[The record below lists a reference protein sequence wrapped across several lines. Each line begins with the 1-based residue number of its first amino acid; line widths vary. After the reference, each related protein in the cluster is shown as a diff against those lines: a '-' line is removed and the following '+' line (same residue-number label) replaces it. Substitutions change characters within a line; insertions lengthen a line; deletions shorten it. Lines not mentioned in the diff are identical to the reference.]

1 MAEENHC
8 SQCGAELPAGT
19 PQGQCPQCLMKLGL
33 PTGADVDKAVASE
46 PANGVPTSAT
56 PPGGFVPPEPA
67 KLAMQFPQLDII
79 ELLGQGGMGAVYKA
93 RQKQLDR
100 LVALKILPPE
110 VGRTEA
116 FAERFTREARSLAKL
131 SHPGIVPVY
140 DFGHT
145 EDGLYYFIME
155 FIDGTDLRRVIQS
168 GALSATE
175 ALAIVPQVCDALQF
189 AHEEGIV
196 HRDVKPENILLDKKG
211 RVKIADF
218 GLAKLLDK
226 PATVY
231 TLTQAGQRMGT
242 PHYMAPEQI
251 EHPGQV
257 DHRADIYSLG
267 VVFYEMLT
275 GELPLGMFAPPSK
288 KVQVDVRLDR
298 VVLHSLEK
306 EPERRYQHA
315 SEVKSDVEIISAD
328 PKASIKYPPQRSAP
342 VKRRF
347 SRAAIVGACWA
358 PFFFLLLFPAAL
370 FFVSVQRVSSTGP
383 EPEPSVFAQGISV
396 EVPSVSVSDSGV
408 SVEELGV
415 SVSESGVSIEA
426 YGVPVEEPGVSVEGT
441 GVAVSAPRGSVPLIG
456 VMLIVPFLLLG
467 FSSVF
472 GTTILGFVAISHIRH
487 SADRLYGMGLALFDA
502 LIFTLLALDVAIIAC
517 CWFVFRIPVV
527 LPLPGVFRLGFAIL
541 LTCAI
546 CIIIDFLIVR
556 WAWRKANKGLVPF
569 QPANTFTATAAIPAT
584 SGKQHQHSYTQADPL
599 RTGPANGSA
608 PVNPMEKHISIV
620 SALRI
625 GFGIMGVLI
634 AIIVFTVLVGGG
646 RLSDDPEV
654 IRITSI
660 VGPAV
665 SVFLIVVS
673 VPGIICGVGLL
684 KRKGWARILAL
695 ILAIPDLITNIP
707 IGPMIA
713 IYTIWVLL
721 NKETAQLFAD
731 ASAGRKKQQA
741 AQTKPNRRGLLIGLV
756 VAGIVIVITALLT
769 LPIILPAL
777 FLITSSSSTRQ
788 SPRVSVESYSGSERL
803 AQLGFPYGTPED
815 LIFGSEGPTL
825 SDQCIQTLEL
835 ELSEAAQV
843 HIILR
848 RAYWQYVELE
858 RRNTQQHRRE
868 DGLTVIISPFRE
880 EAERFLE
887 QLWADLDS
895 VLDEQK
901 RTLARRHLPLG
912 QMFGTFQFGGPTV
925 TISVSKENGMF
936 SYYTTYKWP
945 KGSGKSDKGTSSG
958 GGSTLP
964 PKYRRFWEEPATT
977 DK

>member
-1 MAEENHC
+1 MAEKNHC
-8 SQCGAELPAGT
+8 PQCGAELPADA
-19 PQGQCPQCLMKLGL
+19 PQEPCPQCLMKLGL
-33 PTGADVDKAVASE
+33 PTGAEVDKPDDSKPASD
-46 PANGVPTSAT
+46 VPTSAT
-56 PPGGFVPPEPA
+56 PPGGFVPPKPA
-67 KLAMQFPQLDII
+67 ELAAQFPQLEII

-116 FAERFTREARSLAKL
+116 FAERFTREAQSLAKL
-131 SHPGIVPVY
+131 SHPRIVSIY

-155 FIDGTDLRRVIQS
+155 FIDGTDLRHVIQS

-175 ALAIVPQVCDALQF
+175 ALAIIPQVCDALQF

-275 GELPLGMFAPPSK
+275 GELPLGMFAPPSQ
-288 KVQVDVRLDR
+288 KVQVDVRLDK

-315 SEVKSDVEIISAD
+315 SEVKSDVEVISAEPNAPIQST
-328 PKASIKYPPQRSAP
+328 PKAPAP
-342 VKRRF
+342 VKRRL

-358 PFFFLLLFPAAL
+358 PLFFLMLVPVAL
-370 FFVSVQRVSSTGP
+370 FFVPILKVTTTGP
-383 EPEPSVFAQGISV
+383 APEPFVSIEATGVSV
-396 EVPSVSVSDSGV
+396 EVPAVSVSESGV
-408 SVEELGV
+408 SVPGASVKAPGVSVEAPGV
-415 SVSESGVSIEA
+415 SVSESGVSTQGFSVEVPGFSIEVPA
-426 YGVPVEEPGVSVEGT
+426 VSVSESGVSIGEPGVAEAH
-441 GVAVSAPRGSVPLIG
+441 AVSVSGPGVPKAAVSILALIFI
-456 VMLIVPFLLLG
+456 LPLLLLG
-467 FSSVF
+467 FSPVF

-487 SADRLYGMGLALFDA
+487 SAGRLYGMGLALFDA
-502 LIFTLLALDVAIIAC
+502 LFFTLLVLDVAISL
-517 CWFVFRIPVV
+517 FVFRIP
-527 LPLPGVFRLGFAIL
+527 GLGRFAFAL
-541 LTCAI
+541 LLAVTI
-546 CIIIDFLIVR
+546 CIVLDFLIVR
-556 WAWRKANKGLVPF
+556 WAWRKANKGLVPI
-569 QPANTFTATAAIPAT
+569 QPDNTFTTAGAIPAT
-584 SGKQHQHSYTQADPL
+584 PGKQHQHTYTQADPL

-608 PVNPMEKHISIV
+608 PVSPMEKHISIV

-634 AIIVFTVLVGGG
+634 AIIVFVALVGGG

-654 IRITSI
+654 TRVTSI

-665 SVFLIVVS
+665 SIFLMVVS

-707 IGPMIA
+707 IGPMIG

-721 NKETAQLFAD
+721 NKETARLFA
-731 ASAGRKKQQA
+731 
-741 AQTKPNRRGLLIGLV
+741 
-756 VAGIVIVITALLT
+756 
-769 LPIILPAL
+769 
-777 FLITSSSSTRQ
+777 
-788 SPRVSVESYSGSERL
+788 
-803 AQLGFPYGTPED
+803 
-815 LIFGSEGPTL
+815 
-825 SDQCIQTLEL
+825 
-835 ELSEAAQV
+835 
-843 HIILR
+843 
-848 RAYWQYVELE
+848 
-858 RRNTQQHRRE
+858 
-868 DGLTVIISPFRE
+868 
-880 EAERFLE
+880 
-887 QLWADLDS
+887 
-895 VLDEQK
+895 
-901 RTLARRHLPLG
+901 
-912 QMFGTFQFGGPTV
+912 
-925 TISVSKENGMF
+925 
-936 SYYTTYKWP
+936 
-945 KGSGKSDKGTSSG
+945 GK
-958 GGSTLP
+958 
-964 PKYRRFWEEPATT
+964 
-977 DK
+977 